1 MFYWWSDKFINDFI
15 DSMGI
20 SQVVFIGVVVAE
32 YGGGGGG
39 GGGCGHGGSGGASG
53 CGGGGGG
60 APEFVGGAG
69 GGNLPHNHTYV
80 NMYIKVNL
88 QQAEE
93 WNSVILWW
101 RR

>member
-1 MFYWWSDKFINDFI
+1 MFYWCWSDKFIYDFI
-15 DSMGI
+15 DSMII

-32 YGGGGGG
+32 YGGGG

-60 APEFVGGAG
+60 APVFVGGAG
-69 GGNLPHNHTYV
+69 GGNIPHHTYTC
-80 NMYIKVNL
+80 MYINVNL
-88 QQAEE
+88 HQVEE